1 MTVKAALSLKKRME
15 RFLEVISEKEKTKN
29 KKLQGQIEFLKKYL
43 GTFGDGSGGLRD
55 QSDLD
60 FQTYF
65 NFKLNG
71 VGA

>member
-15 RFLEVISEKEKTKN
+15 RFLEVISEKEKAKN

-43 GTFGDGSGGLRD
+43 GTFGDGSGGRD